1 MNIPNYLKPGLMG
14 AAIGATALA
23 IVGFS
28 WGGWVTGESAE
39 QMAAARAEEQVI
51 QALVPICLAQSKQDP
66 LLTQTLADMTD
77 AHRYDRHKIVAKAGW
92 ATMPGSNEANDDLAR
107 ACVESLEANL
117 Q

>member
-1 MNIPNYLKPGLMG
+1 MNVPSYLKPALTGAVIG
-14 AAIGATALA
+14 AAALA

-39 QMAAARAEEQVI
+39 QMASDHAEEQVI

-66 LLTQTLADMTD
+66 LLTQTLAHMAD
-77 AHRYDRHKIVAKAGW
+77 ANRYDRQKILIAAGW
-92 ATMPGSNEANDDLAR
+92 ATLPGSDEANRCLAR
-107 ACVESLEANL
+107 ACVESLEVNL